1 MFIMTVSQTKT
12 VEEEKCAFLIL
23 GFTVPLR
30 IQNGSTKLITSCTS
44 VTDLCYFDI
53 IVKQVFFQVKKID

>member
-30 IQNGSTKLITSCTS
+30 IQNWVYTINNKLYQCNSFM
-44 VTDLCYFDI
+44 LF
-53 IVKQVFFQVKKID
+53 